1 MHSQSPAL
9 PPLPPFLICNSKH
22 LFYILQ
28 RFLFLNKAFTK
39 KKLSQLGEQSAVC
52 LNRATVP
59 LEMTCAAE
67 HRTDKTR
74 TVLQHLANLAST
86 YFQRFLFAESCKKKM
101 FCLHVHTHIWSS
113 EMITLH
119 RREHEKNESAMW
131 GEGGW
136 RWYGTFRFLTAT
148 AGSVRKLW
156 RTLISIPASFTLS
169 SRSSRVCKS
178 HTHTQTK
185 PKINNYHQSKST
197 DKRRRGLWSLGR
209 WW

>member
-39 KKLSQLGEQSAVC
+39 KKNLSQLGEQSAVC

-86 YFQRFLFAESCKKKM
+86 YFQRFLFAESCKKKNVLLTCTHPHM
-101 FCLHVHTHIWSS
+101 ILRDDNTSPPWTWKEWISNVGWGRMEVIRHLQIFDSHGRICEEALANTDLNPCL
-113 EMITLH
+113 LH
-119 RREHEKNESAMW
+119 S
-131 GEGGW
+131 
-136 RWYGTFRFLTAT
+136 FL
-148 AGSVRKLW
+148 
-156 RTLISIPASFTLS
+156 
-169 SRSSRVCKS
+169 
-178 HTHTQTK
+178 
-185 PKINNYHQSKST
+185 
-197 DKRRRGLWSLGR
+197 
-209 WW
+209 